1 MKHFQLLNKIGM
13 PLALKSVGV
22 LQIVKMTKIG
32 KQEYMRTD

>member
-1 MKHFQLLNKIGM
+1 M

-32 KQEYMRTD
+32 KQEYMRTDWPLKMVM

>member
-22 LQIVKMTKIG
+22 LQIVKITKLEN
-32 KQEYMRTD
+32 KNT